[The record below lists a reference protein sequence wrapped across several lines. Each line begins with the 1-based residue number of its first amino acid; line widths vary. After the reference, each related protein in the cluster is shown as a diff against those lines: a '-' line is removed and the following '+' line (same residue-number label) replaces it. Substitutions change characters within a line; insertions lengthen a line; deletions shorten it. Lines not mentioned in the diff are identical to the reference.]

1 MIATNMVVLTLV
13 IPIITAII
21 LIFLGQR
28 YPLKRAVTLIG
39 LVLTLIVAMINLINV
54 SKFGPLKVELG
65 SWPAPYGIIF
75 FIRYV
80 RGNVDCNEYYHYSA
94 HYDLFQLPESIE
106 SVIIFIFQSS
116 LC

>member
-1 MIATNMVVLTLV
+1 MIATNMVCSYISYTNHYRYYSYL
-13 IPIITAII
+13 
-21 LIFLGQR
+21 LGQR

-65 SWPAPYGIIF
+65 SWPAIWYYLLLDTLGAMLIVTSII
-75 FIRYV
+75 ITLLITI
-80 RGNVDCNEYYHYSA
+80 YS
-94 HYDLFQLPESIE
+94 FQLPESIE